1 MTGRTAAAI
10 RQKVPVKPATGKDAK
25 KKPSK
30 PVGKPSKS
38 RSRKPGEKT
47 VSYNGRFYRIPVDE
61 NGYVPVTALAQR
73 YQEFGNSKRDRCTDA
88 DVIYPLKSKPEE
100 IVAWWA
106 DPSSSDIQGIDT
118 KDSVIYDVRWIR
130 DPEMRDAQARI
141 AVVTPSKSEQRRIRM
156 IIAES
161 FSAKELRAMTRGPS
175 VVIETKDSL
184 GKATGYYLRRSD
196 GVEVPLITLEKGT
209 TPDGTVHEMVHHA
222 RTTRKPGSVT
232 SSPIPVD
239 STGKVDEKACS
250 RMSPN
255 RKAMLHDAE
264 ESATVAET
272 VVRTRT
278 DPRQSGYYD
287 KVGGRAAYINDR
299 QRIASRYCSGKDCAL
314 VGAEAIA
321 VTKREY
327 ESMEIAKAKLMA
339 PIPAKESVA
348 RVSKK
353 SGNGGKTSKKP
364 SKKPSKKGNKRG
376 FRGIRTNT
384 KESNPD

>member
-1 MTGRTAAAI
+1 MTGGRTTAAI
-10 RQKVPVKPATGKDAK
+10 RQRTPTKPKEPKNSKKKPVKPAKT
-25 KKPSK
+25 
-30 PVGKPSKS
+30 PSKS
-38 RSRKPGEKT
+38 RSKKPGTKT

-61 NGYVPVTALAQR
+61 RGYVPVTAMAQR
-73 YQEFGNSKRDRCTDA
+73 YQEFGNNKRDRCSDA
-88 DVIYPLKSKPEE
+88 EVIYPLKSKPEE

-106 DPSSSDIQGIDT
+106 DPSSSDVKGIDT
-118 KDSVIYDVRWIR
+118 KDSLIYDVKWIR
-130 DPEMRDAQARI
+130 DPEMRDAQSRI
-141 AVVTPSKSEQRRIRM
+141 AVVTPSKSEQRRIRK
-156 IIAES
+156 ILAES
-161 FSAKELRAMTRGPS
+161 FSAKELRAMAKGPS

-184 GKATGYYLRRSD
+184 GKATGYYLRKSD
-196 GVEVPLITLEKGT
+196 GVEVPLITLETGT
-209 TPDGTVHEMVHHA
+209 TADGVVHEMIHHA
-222 RTTRKPGSVT
+222 RTTRKPGQIT

-314 VGAEAIA
+314 VGAEALA

-327 ESMEIAKAKLMA
+327 DSMEIAKAKLMA
-339 PIPAKESVA
+339 PIPAKESVE
-348 RVSKK
+348 RVTRTAGNGKK
-353 SGNGGKTSKKP
+353 S
-364 SKKPSKKGNKRG
+364 SKKPSKKGKKHG
-376 FRGIRTNT
+376 F
-384 KESNPD
+384 